1 MIFVSENDTSMSTLE
16 AFHIYILEK
25 ITLGI
30 NLEIF
35 EMMRHIKFKKKFRT
49 ISDLQKNYQVGTE
62 GFHISL
68 GEFPPLVTC

>member
-35 EMMRHIKFKKKFRT
+35 EMMRHIKFKKKNLEQFQIYRKIT
-49 ISDLQKNYQVGTE
+49 KLVQKVSIYPLE
-62 GFHISL
+62 S
-68 GEFPPLVTC
+68 FPRW